1 MHTLNRN
8 WRTDMKPRYK
18 TIVVSAG
25 LAALVASG
33 TANAAA
39 QDATKP
45 SQKEEAIGVF
55 SGMAI
60 GAVAGGPLGAIAGMT
75 VGALLGHRFD
85 AKKQQL
91 ATLDQR
97 LEESDQTITQLA
109 AELRGSQERVASLSE
124 ELRTQP
130 LPPAV
135 RSSLRG
141 DVLFRTNDSTLNGNT
156 EAQLTQLAQ
165 ALARVPEVVV
175 KVDGYADPRGTE
187 SENLKLSSDRAE
199 AVRAALMAGGIADS
213 RIVVSAH
220 GEDGVTTPEGDID
233 GYALNRRVVITL
245 EGANTQVAQ
254 SATDPTTDP

>member
-1 MHTLNRN
+1 
-8 WRTDMKPRYK
+8 MKPRY
-18 TIVVSAG
+18 TTVIAGAG

-33 TANAAA
+33 TANAA
-39 QDATKP
+39 QDPGKP

-97 LEESDQTITQLA
+97 LKDSDQTITQLA
-109 AELRGSQERVASLSE
+109 GELRGSQERVAALTE

-135 RSSLRG
+135 RESLRG
-141 DVLFRTNDSTLNGNT
+141 DVLFRTNDSTLNGDT

-187 SENLKLSSDRAE
+187 NENLKLSGERAE

-213 RIVVSAH
+213 RIVVVAH

-245 EGANTQVAQ
+245 EGANARVAQ

>member
-1 MHTLNRN
+1 
-8 WRTDMKPRYK
+8 MKPRY
-18 TIVVSAG
+18 TTVIASAG

-33 TANAAA
+33 TANAA

-97 LEESDQTITQLA
+97 LKESDQTITQLA
-109 AELRGSQERVASLSE
+109 GELRGSQERVAALSE

-135 RSSLRG
+135 RESLRG
-141 DVLFRTNDSTLNGNT
+141 DVLFRTNDSTLTGDT

-165 ALARVPEVVV
+165 ALTRVPEVIV

-187 SENLKLSSDRAE
+187 SENLKLSGDRAE

-213 RIVVSAH
+213 RIVVVAH

-245 EGANTQVAQ
+245 EGANAQVAQ